1 MTPENSDKRVEGM
14 SPGGPG
20 FDLWPEL
27 DVHEEDLTIP
37 KTRYSA
43 FIPSPS
49 KLEAELR
56 RRGINTILVTGV
68 STCTC
73 CESTARD
80 AMMLNF
86 RTMMI
91 SDANAAPDDD
101 LHNATLNQFYLQ
113 FGDVQSTNEVVALL
127 EKNIS
132 VAAAE

>member
-1 MTPENSDKRVEGM
+1 
-14 SPGGPG
+14 
-20 FDLWPEL
+20 
-27 DVHEEDLTIP
+27 
-37 KTRYSA
+37 
-43 FIPSPS
+43 
-49 KLEAELR
+49 LEAELR
-56 RRGINTILVTGV
+56 SRGIDTVLVTGV

-91 SDANAAPDDD
+91 SDANAAPDDE

-113 FGDVQSTNEVVALL
+113 FGDVQSTNEVIALL